1 MTDTPVTV
9 KEKLMTFADL
19 FDERK
24 TTYTIT
30 DEHGEKSSITIDKWA
45 ADILQEA
52 LPNVHH
58 WVQEKYELVCQKKHE
73 LTRRE
78 KGNVVRAL
86 ARREAEKSPLHQRF
100 MDLF

>member
-1 MTDTPVTV
+1 MDFV
-9 KEKLMTFADL
+9 DL

-24 TTYTIT
+24 TIYTIT
-30 DEHGEKSSITIDKWA
+30 DQHGDKSSITIDKWA
-45 ADILQEA
+45 ADILQDL

-58 WVQEKYELVCQKKHE
+58 WVQEKYSLVCQKKPE

-78 KGNVVRAL
+78 KGDVVRAL
-86 ARREAEKSPLHQRF
+86 ARREAEKSPRYPQL